1 MIVTFA
7 YLYLTKF
14 QTDAVALV
22 ALTEA
27 KALIICFIGRD
38 KIDQLKIGDCV
49 HLEPTHKELYLYSAF
64 IGFASLDVQP

>member
-1 MIVTFA
+1 
-7 YLYLTKF
+7 LTKF

-38 KIDQLKIGDCV
+38 KIG
-49 HLEPTHKELYLYSAF
+49 
-64 IGFASLDVQP
+64 VQYAPFL